1 MDNELLLMIPT
12 LLLGLTMIFEI
23 NRAWLA
29 RNSIE
34 RSIEN
39 LDDLVER
46 LKEMEYQDIL
56 SNKPKFKVGDVV
68 IGNEK
73 AKDYTITKTGFL
85 GIVTAIE
92 DDGLMVIKGLEYPN
106 LSYTVRQECFYL
118 CGFELK
124 SGSGQCPAFGEQ
136 QKTEKPKFKVGDV
149 VTVRKE
155 AEKYGITVLQCE
167 LIVSEILANGMVKVY
182 VPSSNGEKLG
192 EIVYNPEWLEPVE
205 RQTPDISETEK
216 SKTIMEQWA
225 TESSTFSRNLM
236 NLLKEFGFS
245 STYQVKYQILGTFSE
260 GYLKMFP
267 KLKTN
272 TYGADEISVV
282 KLAKALLVA
291 SAYLETDN
299 LEEIIDWAD
308 KN

>member
-1 MDNELLLMIPT
+1 MKAVTEVIDSAWYLAVLAAIPGLMY
-12 LLLGLTMIFEI
+12 LTWDLICGK
-23 NRAWLA
+23 NKGR
-29 RNSIE
+29 IE
-34 RSIEN
+34 REMDYLDKLIER
-39 LDDLVER
+39 VE
-46 LKEMEYQDIL
+46 EMEFKGPL
-56 SNKPKFKVGDVV
+56 NKPKFQVGDEV

-73 AKDYTITKTGFL
+73 ARIYSLTNEGTICVVEEILDDDYIRVSIPETH
-85 GIVTAIE
+85 
-92 DDGLMVIKGLEYPN
+92 GLF
-106 LSYTVRQECFYL
+106 TVRSDCFNL
-118 CGFELK
+118 ATK
-124 SGSGQCPAFGEQ
+124 SQVESKRA
-136 QKTEKPKFKVGDV
+136 KFKVGDV

-155 AEKYGITVLQCE
+155 AEKYGITVLRCE
-167 LIVSEILANGMVKVY
+167 LIVSEILYNGMIKVY
-182 VPSSNGEKLG
+182 IPLSNGGKST

-205 RQTPDISETEK
+205 RQTPDIPETEK

-236 NLLKEFGFS
+236 NLLKEFGFD

>member
-1 MDNELLLMIPT
+1 MEVIDTICCLAIAIILDLTYLSWVLTCGKNRIERKIEHLNEL
-12 LLLGLTMIFEI
+12 
-23 NRAWLA
+23 
-29 RNSIE
+29 IE
-34 RSIEN
+34 R
-39 LDDLVER
+39 VE
-46 LKEMEYQDIL
+46 EMEFKGPL
-56 SNKPKFKVGDVV
+56 NKPKFQVGDEV

-73 AKDYTITKTGFL
+73 ARIYSLTNEGTIC
-85 GIVTAIE
+85 IVEEIL
-92 DDGLMVIKGLEYPN
+92 DDVCIRVSVPGTRGLF
-106 LSYTVRQECFYL
+106 TVRSDCFNL
-118 CGFELK
+118 ATK
-124 SGSGQCPAFGEQ
+124 SQVESKQ
-136 QKTEKPKFKVGDV
+136 TKFKVGDV

-155 AEKYGITVLQCE
+155 AEKYGITVLRCE

-182 VPSSNGEKLG
+182 VPLSNGEKSASN
-192 EIVYNPEWLEPVE
+192 VYNPEWLELAE
-205 RQTPDISETEK
+205 RQVPDISEAEK

-225 TESSTFSRNLM
+225 TESNTFSRNLM
-236 NLLKEFGFS
+236 NLLKEFGFN

-260 GYLKMFP
+260 SYLKMFS